1 MSCAGT
7 VNPRPHALDL
17 LFPMRLGELST
28 EQSLLAGPVTLV
40 GKIVRVV
47 RRPDDAYIDTASL
60 ALFDD
65 PVASV
70 KCVVHR
76 RRGFHRAQCRRDRPF
91 TGCGDRA
98 DRNLQVTGEG
108 APLIRFRH
116 EFVTHTCEFRRYA
129 QNRG

>member
-1 MSCAGT
+1 

-47 RRPDDAYIDTASL
+47 RRPDDDIDTASL

-70 KCVVHR
+70 N
-76 RRGFHRAQCRRDRPF
+76 ASF
-91 TGCGDRA
+91 TGGEVFTGLNA
-98 DRNLQVTGEG
+98 DVTVLSPG
-108 APLIRFRH
+108 AVIVPIGI
-116 EFVTHTCEFRRYA
+116 YK
-129 QNRG
+129 